1 MGQVIFKDQVG
12 IILYSYNNPYMSVF
26 NQEEKNLI
34 LIQAM
39 DYFSAALAGI
49 FVTVY
54 FFSHSDLKTTIF
66 YNLIVYITLLFF
78 YVASGWTLK
87 KVSSALLIRISLFSS
102 ALFYLALFLLK
113 EQSVKFIFPLG
124 LLSGFSAGNYWA
136 GFNLNQYLFTNK
148 EKRVE
153 YFGSVTGI
161 INLLSAFAPFIGGAI
176 ISLFASFSM
185 FGREAGYSFLFFLV
199 FMLLMIKVF
208 LVGKLPSHEIPN
220 FSYQHIIFHKRSRI
234 WKLILWQQI
243 FLGLYDTSLLT
254 VTSILFFLILKNEFN
269 LGGVQTIAYILGAIG
284 STISIK
290 VLNKNKN
297 FYWVGSLGLA
307 IGIGLF
313 ALLKNWYGIIF
324 FIIVTGFCAPFLNNW
339 LSSVYFKTLDEVD
352 IHWTEKYHLMLERD
366 IALGIPRILSFL
378 FLFLFLQF
386 GNQIKLAQ
394 LWLYLL
400 PFIPLILGLLLNK
413 MSYEP
418 KKDLI

>member
-1 MGQVIFKDQVG
+1 
-12 IILYSYNNPYMSVF
+12 MSVF
-26 NQEEKNLI
+26 NQEEKNLM

-54 FFSHSDLKTTIF
+54 FYSHSDLKTTIF

-87 KVSSALLIRISLFSS
+87 KVSSAFLIRVGLFGS

-113 EQSVKFIFPLG
+113 EQSVRFIIPLG

-136 GFNLNQYLFTNK
+136 GLNLNQYIFTNK

-161 INLLSAFAPFIGGAI
+161 INFLSAIAPFIGGTI
-176 ISLFASFSM
+176 ISLFISFSM
-185 FGREAGYSFLFFLV
+185 FGREAGYSFLFFIV
-199 FMLLMIKVF
+199 FMLLIVMVF
-208 LVGKLPSHEIPN
+208 LVGKLPSHAIPN
-220 FSYQHIIFHKRSRI
+220 FSYKHIISHKRSKN
-234 WKLILWQQI
+234 WKLILWQEI
-243 FLGLYDTSLLT
+243 FLGFYDTSLGL
-254 VTSILFFLILKNEFN
+254 VISILFFLILKNEFN
-269 LGGVQTIAYILGAIG
+269 LGGTQTIAYILGALG
-284 STISIK
+284 SIISIK

-297 FYWVGSLGLA
+297 FYWLGSLGLA

-313 ALLKNWYGIIF
+313 ALWQNWFGIIF
-324 FIIVTGFCAPFLNNW
+324 YIIITGFFAPFLNNW
-339 LSSVYFKTLDEVD
+339 LSTIYFKAMDEVD

-378 FLFLFLQF
+378 FLFIFLQF
-386 GNQIKLAQ
+386 GDQIKLAQ

-400 PFIPLILGLLLNK
+400 PFIPLIIGLLLNK
-413 MSYEP
+413 MTYET
-418 KKDLI
+418 KKA

>member
-1 MGQVIFKDQVG
+1 M
-12 IILYSYNNPYMSVF
+12 
-26 NQEEKNLI
+26 
-34 LIQAM
+34 LIQAI
-39 DYFSAALAGI
+39 DYFSSALASI

-66 YNLIVYITLLFF
+66 FNLIVYITLLFF

-87 KVSSALLIRISLFSS
+87 KVSSAFLIRISLFSK

-113 EQSVKFIFPLG
+113 EQSVKFIIPLG

-136 GFNLNQYLFTNK
+136 SFNLNQYIFTNK

-176 ISLFASFSM
+176 ISLVMSFSM
-185 FGREAGYSFLFFLV
+185 FGRETGYSSLFFLV
-199 FMLLMIKVF
+199 FMLMIIMVF
-208 LVGKLPSHEIPN
+208 LVGKLPSHGIPN
-220 FSYQHIIFHKRSRI
+220 FSYKHIIFHRRLRS

-254 VTSILFFLILKNEFN
+254 VTSILFFLILRNEFN
-269 LGGVQTIAYILGAIG
+269 LGGIQTIAYILGTIG
-284 STISIK
+284 SIISIK

-297 FYWVGSLGLA
+297 FYWLGSLGLT

-313 ALLKNWYGIIF
+313 ALLKNSFGIIF
-324 FIIVTGFCAPFLNNW
+324 FIIITGFCAPFLNNW
-339 LSSVYFKTLDEVD
+339 LSTVYFKAMDEID
-352 IHWTEKYHLMLERD
+352 IYWTEKYHLMLERD

-378 FLFLFLQF
+378 FLFIFLQF
-386 GNQIKLAQ
+386 GDQIKLAQ
-394 LWLYLL
+394 FWLYLL
-400 PFIPLILGLLLNK
+400 PLIPLILGFLLNK
-413 MSYEP
+413 MSFEP
-418 KKDLI
+418 KKDLV